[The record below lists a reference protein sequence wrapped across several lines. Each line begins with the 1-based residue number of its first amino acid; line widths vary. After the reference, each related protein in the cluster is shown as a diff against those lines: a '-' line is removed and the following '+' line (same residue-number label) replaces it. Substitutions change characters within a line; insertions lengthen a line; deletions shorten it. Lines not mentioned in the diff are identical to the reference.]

1 MNRLPRILAFVA
13 LAGAAAISTAA
24 AADIED
30 ATPTP
35 APILSTEI
43 SGSELG
49 FLMDAAPQIALLV
62 HLAELAKTRAV
73 TPEVQSEAATVSKEQ
88 TAAAGQL
95 KDLATHNNV
104 PLTGDPDDQGAK
116 ILATLHDL
124 SGVKFDKAFLD
135 AQADAQDALETTL
148 NTGAASSDP
157 AIKAFATANLQTLKQ
172 ERDRVRK
179 LGL

>member
-1 MNRLPRILAFVA
+1 MKRFYRALAFAA
-13 LAGAAAISTAA
+13 LAVAAVLPATAV
-24 AADIED
+24 DVED

-43 SGSELG
+43 GGRDLG
-49 FLMDAAPQIALLV
+49 FLMGAAPQIALLAG
-62 HLAELAKTRAV
+62 LADLAKSRAV

-88 TAAAGQL
+88 TAAAAQL
-95 KDLATHNNV
+95 KDLAARDHV
-104 PLTGDPDDQGAK
+104 SLGGDPDDQGGK
-116 ILATLHDL
+116 VLADL
-124 SGVKFDKAFLD
+124 RKLDGVKFDKAFLD

-148 NTGAASSDP
+148 NGGATSSDQS
-157 AIKAFATANLQTLKQ
+157 IKTFATANLQTLKE

>member
-1 MNRLPRILAFVA
+1 MKRIYPILVLTA
-13 LAGAAAISTAA
+13 LAGVGVIPAG

-43 SGSELG
+43 SGSDLG
-49 FLMDAAPQIALLV
+49 FLMGAGSQFALLV
-62 HLAELAKTRAV
+62 HLADLAKTHAV
-73 TPEVQSEAATVSKEQ
+73 TPEVKAEATTISKEQ
-88 TAAAGQL
+88 TAAAAQL
-95 KDLATHNNV
+95 KDIATRDNV
-104 PLTGDPDDQGAK
+104 PLADDPDDEGHK
-116 ILATLHDL
+116 VLAALGKLD
-124 SGVKFDKAFLD
+124 GVKFDKAFLD

-148 NTGAASSDP
+148 NGGASSTD
-157 AIKAFATANLQTLKQ
+157 ANIKTFATANLQTLKL